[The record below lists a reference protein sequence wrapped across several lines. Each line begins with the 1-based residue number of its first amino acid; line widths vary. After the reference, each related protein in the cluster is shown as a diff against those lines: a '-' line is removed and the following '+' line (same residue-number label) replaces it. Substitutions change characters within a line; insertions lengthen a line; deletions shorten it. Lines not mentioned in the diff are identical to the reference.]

1 MIILIEQF
9 GIKLE
14 IIKTEMKR
22 ILIIDSTSMAGHMIS
37 EYLSLQCKYQISNI
51 VVDKNFISS
60 ANYLDIYNPKAIE
73 QEIKTTEPEIIIYC
87 SRILID
93 ESENKPAKAIY
104 FNSFLPHYFEEITC
118 LSDTKI
124 IHLSTDCVFSGSKG
138 NYLENDL
145 KNGANFYAR
154 SKSLGEIINGKDLT
168 IRTSFIGPNI
178 GERNEELFHW
188 FMMQKGTIYG
198 FNNVFWTGVTT
209 LELAKCIDKAIEIDL
224 RGLYHLVPNEK
235 ITKYDLLQLIKQ
247 IWKRDDL
254 QIKKNDIIHS
264 DKSLLDSRKLLKV
277 ENYQT
282 MFEEL
287 HQWMMDYKLNYNQ
300 YFNY

>member
-1 MIILIEQF
+1 
-9 GIKLE
+9 
-14 IIKTEMKR
+14 
-22 ILIIDSTSMAGHMIS
+22 
-37 EYLSLQCKYQISNI
+37 
-51 VVDKNFISS
+51 
-60 ANYLDIYNPKAIE
+60 
-73 QEIKTTEPEIIIYC
+73 
-87 SRILID
+87 
-93 ESENKPAKAIY
+93 
-104 FNSFLPHYFEEITC
+104 
-118 LSDTKI
+118 
-124 IHLSTDCVFSGSKG
+124 
-138 NYLENDL
+138 
-145 KNGANFYAR
+145 
-154 SKSLGEIINGKDLT
+154 
-168 IRTSFIGPNI
+168 
-178 GERNEELFHW
+178 
-188 FMMQKGTIYG
+188 MMHKGTIYG